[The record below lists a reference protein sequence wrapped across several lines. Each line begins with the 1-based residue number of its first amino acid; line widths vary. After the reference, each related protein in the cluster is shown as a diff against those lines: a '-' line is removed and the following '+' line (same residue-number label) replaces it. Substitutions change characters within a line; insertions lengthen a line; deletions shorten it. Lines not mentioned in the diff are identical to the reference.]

1 MLIPNFFEAE
11 RFLNKLDPTASEF
24 TFQTIS
30 DDKSDSKKAAIL
42 TEVLH
47 GSFEKLLV
55 KLGARNNCRAGIFV
69 MVNEG
74 DGICHGKAKT
84 CRTAANIQRIRALF
98 VDLDGAPLEP
108 ALKFKIA
115 PSMVVQT
122 SPGRYHAYWLIN
134 HCPIDQFK
142 VHQQELASQLNGDP
156 VVCDLPRVMR
166 LPGFYHMKREPY
178 LVKLIESS
186 SKAGI

>member
-1 MLIPNFFEAE
+1 MKNLVANLEMATN
-11 RFLNKLDPTASEF
+11 FLNQLDCDESIF
-24 TFQTIS
+24 TFQTF
-30 DDKSDSKKAAIL
+30 DDKAGKNPAL
-42 TEVLH
+42 VRVFH
-47 GSFEKLLV
+47 GTFEQNIHQLIQL
-55 KLGARNNCRAGIFV
+55 NNNGAGIFV
-69 MVNEG
+69 MVNQG
-74 DGICHGKAKT
+74 DGIRHDQAKT

-134 HCPIDQFK
+134 HCPLDQFK

-178 LVKLIESS
+178 LVNLIESNP
-186 SKAGI
+186 KAGI